1 MTIVMSTSGA
11 QRAGSSILRQLLL
24 SFLGFGLLVALI
36 FPFYASVF
44 VDWKPGMLPWF
55 VAGCIVA
62 GISIGFVNYWL
73 LNRILLSKLK
83 RIADVANQ
91 ISRKDLT
98 HQCAMQSA
106 DLIGDIVDSFNAMTA
121 NLRSL
126 LGTTGQLTETVR
138 TDCRHMHEFLNS
150 LGHRLQAQ
158 SGEVDSIRGA
168 VDEMAS
174 TVGTIAKHSDAT
186 ASRGRAAAELARVGG
201 QTVQETIVGMQA
213 IHSNVEAAS
222 AAVEGLRMHSQKIND
237 IVIVIRGIADQT
249 NLLALNAAIEA
260 ARAGEQGRGFAV
272 VADEVRKLAEKTSTS
287 TAEIGTVI
295 AAIQEQIGET
305 VRAIGTGAT
314 QAATGVGKAQAAGES
329 LVSVIASSEEVM
341 RLIDEIAG
349 ATKRQNAGVS
359 LVTDN
364 VARIGSLI
372 ESIRGEIDEGTRR
385 AQAMTGGAENLH
397 HSVCEF
403 RVN

>member
-1 MTIVMSTSGA
+1 MSTSGA

-44 VDWKPGMLPWF
+44 VEWKPGMLPWF

-98 HQCAMQSA
+98 HQCAMHSA
-106 DLIGDIVDSFNAMTA
+106 DLIGDIIDSFNAMTL
-121 NLRSL
+121 NLRTL

-174 TVGTIAKHSDAT
+174 TVGYIAKHSDAT
-186 ASRGRAAAELARVGG
+186 ANRGRAAAELARVGG

-272 VADEVRKLAEKTSTS
+272 VADEVRKLAEKTSSS

-295 AAIQEQIGET
+295 AAIQDQIGET
-305 VRAIGTGAT
+305 VRAIGAGAT

-329 LVSVIASSEEVM
+329 LTSVIASSEEVM

-349 ATKRQNAGVS
+349 ATKRQNAGVRV
-359 LVTDN
+359 VTDN